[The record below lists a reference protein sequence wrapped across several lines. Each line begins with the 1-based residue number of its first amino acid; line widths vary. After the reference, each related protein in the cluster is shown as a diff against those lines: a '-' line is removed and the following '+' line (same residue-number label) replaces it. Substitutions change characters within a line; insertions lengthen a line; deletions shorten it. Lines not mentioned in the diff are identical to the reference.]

1 MAENN
6 SGRARAFRTVSKNFG
21 RTAQN
26 AALRAANFTR
36 RNGRTG
42 AAGVVGRT
50 LRANAQR
57 ATARAG
63 AVESRRRRSY

>member
-6 SGRARAFRTVSKNFG
+6 SGRARAFRTVSKSFG
-21 RTAQN
+21 RAAQN
-26 AALRAANFTR
+26 AALRSANFTR

-42 AAGVVGRT
+42 AAGVVGKT
-50 LRANAQR
+50 LRNNAKA

-63 AVESRRRRSY
+63 AVERRRRKSY